1 MPDPDL
7 ILHLAYGS
15 NMSPSQLAGRIGPLP
30 SPLPSLTPSLANPTR
45 VRLANY
51 RLAFNKQSQRSPEN
65 GFANIMPEAGAVV
78 WGVMFAITAEQLS
91 QLDDYEGVA
100 SGHYHH
106 ETVVVLDDEDNQHS
120 VIAYVANDDR
130 VVEGLTPTQTY
141 LQTVLEGA
149 KQGGLPESYL
159 DQILAAANR

>member
-15 NMSPSQLAGRIGPLP
+15 NMSPSQLVGRIGPLP
-30 SPLPSLTPSLANPTR
+30 SLTSNPNANPIR

-65 GFANIMPEAGAVV
+65 GFANIMPEAGAEV

-91 QLDDYEGVA
+91 QLDDYEGVD

-130 VVEGLTPTQTY
+130 VVEGLIPTQIY

-159 DQILAAANR
+159 NQILLIANR

>member
-1 MPDPDL
+1 MPDSDL

-15 NMSPSQLAGRIGPLP
+15 NMSPSQLVGRIGPLP
-30 SPLPSLTPSLANPTR
+30 SLTSNPNANPIR

-65 GFANIMPEAGAVV
+65 GFANIMPEAGSEV

-91 QLDDYEGVA
+91 QLDDYEGVD

-130 VVEGLTPTQTY
+130 VVEGLIPTQIY

-159 DQILAAANR
+159 NQILLIANR